1 MSFPW
6 PKWPHATNFSFPNML
21 GFHRSSLHSSHSDVP
36 EPACDKS
43 SEESEPCSTPTG
55 LLGKLK
61 GMVRSSDAQTPPPED
76 PSSTPHSTHS
86 VIAEKDFSK
95 QGTTVRQILEHPSLG
110 PKFRDFA
117 KSFHADEGIQFLDQ
131 LASSSSQASDK
142 AAVAKELMERYFLDG
157 AACWVNLPNTIHEEL
172 LTAYRDDSYPSV
184 AHLFESAMYETFTD
198 LKKSDTFRKFCF
210 EDAEAKAFSNDSD
223 ITLLEQ
229 LICTEHFRSALQAVE
244 DQEPALANLVRFC
257 ASVGEFERL
266 VVNDKERKAKGQKI
280 SSTFVQSGAQ
290 FYVNL
295 PALYTLG
302 VENGNYEKV
311 LPDAK
316 IECLQTLSQCEA
328 LMTAARKHTVS
339 RPSSAKPTALT
350 FATMKTPLQQFF
362 AKDGALGKQLIAAC
376 AGEKMDATVMNKL
389 KFLAATAAFIELPA
403 HTTNKSATGRKIVSN
418 FIQPGSHF
426 EISGLGS
433 GFVDDL
439 CASGNVDFARLLP
452 VVYDNVL
459 SDVGSIPEVVE
470 LASRLV

>member
-1 MSFPW
+1 MLSFR
-6 PKWPHATNFSFPNML
+6 
-21 GFHRSSLHSSHSDVP
+21 RSSHNDPP
-36 EPACDKS
+36 EPVHDKS
-43 SEESEPCSTPTG
+43 SEGSESSSTPTG

-61 GMVRSSDAQTPPPED
+61 GMVRSNDGQSPSPEE
-76 PSSTPHSTHS
+76 PNTPHSTCSHS

-131 LASSSSQASDK
+131 LATSRGDDFK
-142 AAVAKELMERYFLDG
+142 AIAKELMERYFLDG

-172 LTAYRDDSYPSV
+172 LTAYRDDTYSSV
-184 AHLFESAMYETFTD
+184 SQLFESAMYETFTD

-210 EDAEAKAFSNDSD
+210 EDADAKAFSNDAD
-223 ITLLEQ
+223 IMLLEQ
-229 LICTEHFRSALQAVE
+229 LICPEYFRTALQAVE
-244 DQEPALANLVRFC
+244 DQEPLLANLVRFC

-290 FYVNL
+290 FHINL

-302 VENGNYEKV
+302 VEGGNYDKV

-316 IECLQTLSQCEA
+316 IECLQTLSKCEA
-328 LMTAARKHTVS
+328 LMMVARKNTVS
-339 RPSSAKPTALT
+339 RQSSVKPLPPVLA
-350 FATMKTPLQQFF
+350 FATLKTPLQHFF
-362 AKDGALGKQLIAAC
+362 AKDGALGRELIAAC
-376 AGEKMDATVMNKL
+376 VGEKMDVTVVNKL
-389 KFLAATAAFIELPA
+389 KFLAATSAFMELPE
-403 HTTNKSATGRKIVSN
+403 HTTNKNATGRKIVSN
-418 FIQPGSHF
+418 FIQPGSNF
-426 EISGLGS
+426 EITGLGL

-439 CASGNVDFARLLP
+439 TGPGNVDFAKVLP
-452 VVYDNVL
+452 VVYNNVL
-459 SDVGSIPEVVE
+459 SDVGSIPELVE